1 MGKKTY
7 HPKFPRGPC
16 AHVYAVASGR
26 FSKGDRCMADGRAD
40 IDGICRC
47 YKHRLVSHTVKTII
61 QTKTRLLKDLE
72 RIKQAIVKLKRIKG
86 LAEKAAKR
94 FGTSWDLIDS
104 GTIPN

>member
-7 HPKFPRGPC
+7 YPKFPRGPC
-16 AHVYAVASGR
+16 AHVYAVASGK
-26 FSKGDRCMADGRAD
+26 FSKGDLCMADGRLD

-47 YKHRLVSHTVKTII
+47 YKHRLVSHTVKAII

-72 RIKQAIVKLKRIKG
+72 RIKQTFVKLKRVKG

-94 FGTSWDLIDS
+94 FGTSWDSFDS
-104 GTIPN
+104 GTTPN